1 MPISS
6 CPHDFLSSRQFNC
19 DVLALVFFSL
29 EIKLQSP
36 NGEGWGEG
44 EVGEKRE
51 RVDCGGGRERE
62 RERERDTQTDR
73 ILTDQHQRKT
83 GYRR

>member
-1 MPISS
+1 MGKVGGKERWVRKEREGI
-6 CPHDFLSSRQFNC
+6 
-19 DVLALVFFSL
+19 V
-29 EIKLQSP
+29 
-36 NGEGWGEG
+36 GEG
-44 EVGEKRE
+44 
-51 RVDCGGGRERE
+51 ERE